1 MQQILVTDHIHDL
14 EHLAEALRAER
25 ERDARATPRAALRAT
40 PRGAGTGPR
49 RRLGAWLIGV
59 GEAIAG
65 RSADPVGDCGD
76 AMASPV

>member
-14 EHLAEALRAER
+14 EHLAAALRAER
-25 ERDARATPRAALRAT
+25 ERDARAA

-65 RSADPVGDCGD
+65 RSTDAVGRSVDAVGDCGEP
-76 AMASPV
+76 MASPV

>member
-14 EHLAEALRAER
+14 EHLAAALRAER
-25 ERDARATPRAALRAT
+25 ERDVRAT
-40 PRGAGTGPR
+40 PRGADTGPR

-65 RSADPVGDCGD
+65 RSVDAVGDCGEP
-76 AMASPV
+76 MASPV